1 MRAYPAA
8 ALALLGFAVLTTGCS
23 LSAKDDPSQFYVL
36 AAPVDTARAT
46 AGDVILGLG
55 PITLPQYLH
64 RPQMVTRV
72 GENQVT
78 ISEDYRWAEGLE
90 AGIARVMRQDL
101 EHTTGATQILI
112 YPWPVTRNVHY
123 AVEVDFLRFEGDS
136 AGVVELW
143 AAWRIREL
151 ATRDV
156 VAAEEFRITQQAAG
170 TARSDVVTAQ
180 SQAVVALSGKVA
192 AALQNIEH

>member
-8 ALALLGFAVLTTGCS
+8 ALALLGFAVLTTGC
-23 LSAKDDPSQFYVL
+23 LSPKDDHSQFYVL
-36 AAPVDTARAT
+36 AAPVDTART
-46 AGDVILGLG
+46 TTGDVILGLG

-101 EHTTGATQILI
+101 ERTTGATQILI
-112 YPWPVTRNVHY
+112 YPWLVTRNVRY
-123 AVEVDFLRFEGDS
+123 AVEVDFLRFEGNA

-143 AAWRIREL
+143 AAWRIREV
-151 ATRDV
+151 ATHAV
-156 VAAEEFRITQQAAG
+156 LVADEFRITQQAAG
-170 TARSDVVTAQ
+170 TAHSDIVTAQ
-180 SQAVVALSGKVA
+180 SQAVVALSRKVA
-192 AALQNIEH
+192 AALRNIE

>member
-8 ALALLGFAVLTTGCS
+8 ALALLGFAVLTTGC
-23 LSAKDDPSQFYVL
+23 LSPKDDRSQFYVL
-36 AAPVDTARAT
+36 AAPVDTARTT

-55 PITLPQYLH
+55 PITLPEYLH

-101 EHTTGATQILI
+101 EGTTGATQILI
-112 YPWPVTRNVHY
+112 YPWLASRNVHY
-123 AVEVDFLRFEGDS
+123 AVEVDFLRFEGNA

-143 AAWRIREL
+143 AAWRIREVP
-151 ATRDV
+151 THDV
-156 VAAEEFRITQQAAG
+156 VAAEEFRITQHAAG
-170 TARSDVVTAQ
+170 TTHADVVTAQ
-180 SQAVVALSGKVA
+180 SQAVVALSRKVA
-192 AALQNIEH
+192 AALRNIE